1 MINPNKVLMLIRR
14 EVWES
19 RSLWIAPLVVSGLM
33 LLAVALGG
41 RMDAHPG
48 IHFGHHAESSSESS
62 SIAPFVSLTKGQ
74 AAYAVGISGITFTLL
89 FVLAIMVFFYLL
101 DSLLAER
108 KDRSIL
114 FWKSLPISD
123 AEVVTSKALTG
134 LVLTPMYVLLLS
146 AVTQVLVGLVVGMRL
161 GSTDIGGVIPAFDF
175 AVWSKVQVA
184 FWTLAP
190 AVILWYLPLAAY
202 LLLVSVWARKNAFLW
217 AVLPPVAVQLVEG
230 LLLQSSHFG
239 KFLLHRFVGVYQ
251 LLDLDS
257 MRDTAGASPL
267 GEFVGH
273 VGNVFASYE
282 TWLGVLAAAV
292 IMVAVVRIR
301 RYRDDS

>member
-1 MINPNKVLMLIRR
+1 VINPNKVMMLIRR

-19 RSLWIAPLVVSGLM
+19 RSLWVAPLVISGVM
-33 LLAVALGG
+33 LLAVAFGG
-41 RMDAHPG
+41 SMDGHPG
-48 IHFGHHAESSSESS
+48 IHFGHHADRGPEGSSLT
-62 SIAPFVSLTKGQ
+62 PFVSLTKAQ
-74 AAYAVGISGITFTLL
+74 AAYAIGISGITFTQLL
-89 FVLAIMVFFYLL
+89 VLAIMVFFYLL

-146 AVTQVLVGLVVGMRL
+146 AVTQLLVGIVVWLRL
-161 GSTDIGGVIPAFDF
+161 GSSDIAGMVPTVDL
-175 AVWSKVQVA
+175 AVWARVQVA

-217 AVLPPVAVQLVEG
+217 AVLPPVAIVLIEG
-230 LLLQSSHFG
+230 LLLQSSRFGHF
-239 KFLLHRFVGVYQ
+239 LVDRFAGVYR

-257 MRDTAGASPL
+257 MRDTAGVSPL
-267 GEFVGH
+267 GSFVGH
-273 VGNVFASYE
+273 VGNVFTSYQ
-282 TWLGVLAAAV
+282 TWLGVLVAAA
-292 IMVAVVRIR
+292 MFVAVVRIR